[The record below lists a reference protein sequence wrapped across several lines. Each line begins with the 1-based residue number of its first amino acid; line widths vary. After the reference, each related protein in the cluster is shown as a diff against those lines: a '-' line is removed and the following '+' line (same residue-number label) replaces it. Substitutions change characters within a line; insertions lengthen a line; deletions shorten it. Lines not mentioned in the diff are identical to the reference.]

1 MRAGDEMPDSAI
13 VERQKVREIEASPI
27 PERFARGWH
36 CLGLAESF
44 KDGKPHGIE
53 AFGTRL
59 VVFQGADGKLNAL
72 DAFCRHMG
80 GNLADGRI
88 VGDTIACPFHD
99 WRWAG
104 DGRCAAVPY
113 ARRIPPGAQTRAW
126 ISHEI
131 NGHLLVWNDPE
142 GNPPPP
148 ELMVP
153 RIEGAYSDDW
163 SDWGWCDAIIENHP
177 RELIDNLA
185 DMAHFFYVHGERKRA
200 MPGYF
205 KNVFH
210 DHIATQYL
218 EQGSDDVTPTYPR
231 DRPYTGES
239 DKIDGVLRSESTW
252 NGPAYSIDHLW
263 WRLDGDMVY
272 SILFLGILPIEP
284 KRFRLSMG
292 VLTRKDPRLD
302 AAANVARHA
311 QNFEWLRFSTFQD
324 VAIWK
329 GKARI
334 DNPLLSDGDGPV
346 YRLRTWY
353 DQFYTDVAD
362 IRPQSVAHFE
372 KEVDTRHANEVWAR
386 ELAEGEN

>member
-1 MRAGDEMPDSAI
+1 MPDSVNI
-13 VERQKVREIEASPI
+13 ERQAVREIQASPA

-36 CLGLAESF
+36 CLGLAKEF
-44 KDGKPHGIE
+44 KDGKPHEIE
-53 AFGTRL
+53 AFGTKL
-59 VVFQGADGKLNAL
+59 VVFADSTGKLNVLNAHCL
-72 DAFCRHMG
+72 HLG

-88 VGDTIACPFHD
+88 VGDTVACPFHD

-104 DGRCAAVPY
+104 DGRCVGVPY

-126 ISHEI
+126 ITHEI
-131 NGHLLVWNDPE
+131 NGHLIVWNDPE

-148 ELMVP
+148 EQMVP
-153 RIEGAYSDDW
+153 VIPGVGSADW

-185 DMAHFFYVHGERKRA
+185 DMAHFFYVHGERKRS

-210 DHIATQYL
+210 GHIATQYL
-218 EQGSDDVTPTYPR
+218 EQGSDDVPPTYPR
-231 DRPYTGES
+231 DEPYLGDPE
-239 DKIDGVLRSESTW
+239 KIDGDLRSESTW

-263 WRLDGDMVY
+263 WRMPEGLVY
-272 SILFLGILPIEP
+272 SILFLGILPITP
-284 KRFRLSMG
+284 TKFRLFNG
-292 VLTRKDPRLD
+292 VLTRKDKNLTE
-302 AAANVARHA
+302 AENEARHQ
-311 QNFEWLRFSTFQD
+311 QNFDWLRFATFQD

-334 DNPLLSDGDGPV
+334 DNPLLCDSDGPV

-353 DQFYTDVAD
+353 DQFYTDVD
-362 IRPQSVAHFE
+362 KIRPQSVAPFE
-372 KEVDTRHANEVWAR
+372 KLVDTRHANEVWAR
-386 ELAEGEN
+386 DLAETED